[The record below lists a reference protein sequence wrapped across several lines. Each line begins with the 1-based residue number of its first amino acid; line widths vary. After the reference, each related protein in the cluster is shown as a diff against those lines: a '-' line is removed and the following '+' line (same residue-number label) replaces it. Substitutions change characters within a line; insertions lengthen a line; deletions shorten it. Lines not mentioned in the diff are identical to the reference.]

1 MATYERANEDMGN
14 VVSLD
19 HLNLT
24 ITDQQTA
31 TLFYVVGLGFTRDPY
46 LTVGLENMWL
56 NLGRQQFHLP
66 TRPEA
71 QAIRGCIGLVVPS
84 LDELEERLGSVAP
97 GLTGTAFA
105 YSRGAEAIDVTG
117 PWGNRFRC
125 SAPSEAFGGTLMG
138 LPYVE
143 FDVAPGTA
151 GGIAR
156 FYETVLGASTYLD
169 AAAGSGD
176 ADGGNAAS
184 VHVGRGQSLVFRETD
199 VPLPDYDGHHLAVY
213 LADFSS
219 PHAALDER
227 GLVTEESN
235 EHQYRFTDIVDL
247 DSGEVLYRLE
257 HEVRSMYHPMFQ
269 RPLVNRDPALT
280 QRNYRRGADALAIG

>member
-1 MATYERANEDMGN
+1 MATYERASQDMGN
-14 VVSLD
+14 VVLLD

-24 ITDQQTA
+24 IPDQQTA
-31 TLFYVVGLGFTRDPY
+31 TLFYVVGLGLTRDPY

-66 TRPEA
+66 TRKEA
-71 QAIRGCIGLVVPS
+71 QTVRGRIGLVVPS
-84 LDELEERLGSVAP
+84 LDGLEERLRNVAP
-97 GLTGTAFA
+97 GLAGTAFA
-105 YSRGAEAIDVTG
+105 YSRGDEAIDVTG

-125 SAPSEAFGGTLMG
+125 SGPSEAFGGTLMG
-138 LPYVE
+138 LPYIE

-151 GGIAR
+151 AGIAR
-156 FYETVLGASTYLD
+156 FYETVFGASTSLD
-169 AAAGSGD
+169 ANGGSAAF
-176 ADGGNAAS
+176 
-184 VHVGRGQSLVFRETD
+184 VQVGRGQSLVFRETGE
-199 VPLPDYDGHHLAVY
+199 PPAAYDGHHLAIY

-219 PHAALDER
+219 PHAALDGR

-247 DSGEVLYRLE
+247 ESGEVLYQLE

-280 QRNYRRGADALAIG
+280 SRNYRRGADALAIG

>member
-1 MATYERANEDMGN
+1 MATFERANEDMGN

-71 QAIRGCIGLVVPS
+71 QTVRGRIGLVVPS
-84 LDELEERLGSVAP
+84 LDGLEERLRTVAP
-97 GLTGTAFA
+97 GLAGTAFA
-105 YSRGAEAIDVTG
+105 YSRGSQGSRGDDEIDVTG

-125 SAPSEAFGGTLMG
+125 SGPSEAFGGTLMG

-151 GGIAR
+151 AGIAR
-156 FYETVLGASTYLD
+156 FYETVLGASTSLD
-169 AAAGSGD
+169 ANGGS
-176 ADGGNAAS
+176 AAS
-184 VHVGRGQSLVFRETD
+184 VQVGRGQSLVFRETD
-199 VPLPDYDGHHLAVY
+199 EPLAAYDGHHLAVY

-219 PHAALDER
+219 PHAALDGR

-247 DSGEVLYRLE
+247 ESGEVLYQLE

-269 RPLVNRDPALT
+269 RPLVNRDPGLT